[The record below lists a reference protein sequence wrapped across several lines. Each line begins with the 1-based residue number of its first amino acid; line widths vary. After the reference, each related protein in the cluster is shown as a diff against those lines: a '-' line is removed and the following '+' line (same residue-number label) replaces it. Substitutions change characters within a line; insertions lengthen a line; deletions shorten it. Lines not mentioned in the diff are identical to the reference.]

1 MPRLRSLILALLI
14 VLAAFLALT
23 PMARA
28 MLLLRDVQQP
38 LPPPPVLAGVQA
50 SSVSFYTSDP
60 NNPIPISGWFVLA
73 NPAAP
78 TVILVP
84 SWKQDRLSMLPYAR
98 FLVQAHFNTL
108 LIDLRGTG
116 HSGGSV
122 SLGLYEPDDVA
133 AAVSFLDSLTT
144 LTNHH
149 YGVLGVGFGAGVA
162 LSAAGE
168 TTHALVGAPEIRA
181 VVADSPWATADPTIN
196 RLDTLHLFG
205 LAVPLIPT
213 ANWAVTQTIGGS
225 PNPVSALI
233 GAQDLQKGQALL
245 LIQSDRNTNPAET
258 PAAIQ
263 GLYAAA
269 KTTKATVLPIW
280 NAPLDG
286 PTGIYAAQ
294 PAAYTAKVLAFL
306 QSYLVQIK
314 DSPAA
319 SPTYVPGYRQ

>member
-1 MPRLRSLILALLI
+1 MPRLRSLIIALLI

-38 LPPPPVLAGVQA
+38 LPPPPTLDGVHA
-50 SSVSFYTSDP
+50 TSVSFYTNDP
-60 NNPIPISGWFVLA
+60 NNPIPLSGWFVLA
-73 NPAAP
+73 KPTAP

-84 SWKQDRLSMLPYAR
+84 SWKRDRISMVPYAQ
-98 FLVQAHFNTL
+98 FLVEAHFNVL

-133 AAVSFLDSLTT
+133 AAVSYLDSLTT
-144 LTNHH
+144 ITNHH

-162 LSAAGE
+162 LAAAGD
-168 TTHALVGAPEIRA
+168 TTHELVGSPEIRA

-196 RLDTLHLFG
+196 KLDTLRLFG
-205 LAVPLIPT
+205 LAIPLIPT

-225 PNPVSALI
+225 PDSVDALA
-233 GAQDLQKGQALL
+233 GARSLQKGQAVL
-245 LIQSDRNTNPAET
+245 LIQSDQNTNPAET
-258 PAAIQ
+258 SSAIQ

-269 KTTKATVLPIW
+269 KSTQATVLPIW
-280 NAPLDG
+280 HAPLDG
-286 PTGIYAAQ
+286 SSGIYAAQ

-306 QSYLVQIK
+306 HTYLAHIK
-314 DSPAA
+314 HAPAA
-319 SPTYVPGYRQ
+319 ASTYIPGYRH